1 MTFSCREMVWVV
13 DWIHL
18 VGVGVGIKKTRG
30 VTKCIQSTTHTISRH
45 ENVIQSSLPP
55 PHPISEPLSLTP
67 LNRSN
72 INRSAFFHSYYLSDS
87 EGSRTKAQRLGGV
100 EGERIE

>member
-1 MTFSCREMVWVV
+1 MTFLCRGMVWVV

-30 VTKCIQSTTHTISRH
+30 VIGY
-45 ENVIQSSLPP
+45 ENM
-55 PHPISEPLSLTP
+55 H
-67 LNRSN
+67 
-72 INRSAFFHSYYLSDS
+72 FCYYLSDS

>member
-1 MTFSCREMVWVV
+1 MGWRERGLNDIFVSGDVWVV

-18 VGVGVGIKKTRG
+18 VGVGVGIKKPRG
-30 VTKCIQSTTHTISRH
+30 VIGYEKMHFC
-45 ENVIQSSLPP
+45 
-55 PHPISEPLSLTP
+55 
-67 LNRSN
+67 
-72 INRSAFFHSYYLSDS
+72 YYLSDS

>member
-18 VGVGVGIKKTRG
+18 VGVGVGIKNPGGSLDMK
-30 VTKCIQSTTHTISRH
+30 KCTS
-45 ENVIQSSLPP
+45 VY
-55 PHPISEPLSLTP
+55 
-67 LNRSN
+67 
-72 INRSAFFHSYYLSDS
+72 FLSDS

>member
-1 MTFSCREMVWVV
+1 MGWRERSINDIFVSGMVWGV

-30 VTKCIQSTTHTISRH
+30 VIGYEKMHFC
-45 ENVIQSSLPP
+45 
-55 PHPISEPLSLTP
+55 
-67 LNRSN
+67 
-72 INRSAFFHSYYLSDS
+72 YYLSDS

-100 EGERIE
+100 VGERIE